1 MAKVTVIVPAYN
13 AEQTIVATIAS
24 VQQQTYQDWELIVID
39 DGSSDRTPELL
50 KRIREQRMRVYHYSN
65 AGVSVARNRGIA
77 LAQGELI
84 AFLDADDLWSADK
97 LELQVAALEQYP
109 HAAVAYSWTYFMNAT
124 ATTIHAAPGVW
135 FEGDVYQQLL
145 VRNFLYSGSNPLVRR
160 DALVL
165 VGGFEPMLTHGEDW
179 ELFVRLA
186 AVVQFVVVP
195 VGQVF
200 YRQSST
206 SASAQVELMEQRLL
220 LVIDSVFSAA
230 PPQFL
235 SLKTHCL
242 ANLYHYLTQLCL
254 KRVSHPKGTK
264 QAKQMLWKAISIRPQ
279 MLLDRHT
286 QTLLFKLL
294 ILRFFSYKV
303 AIYLL
308 HSFSRS
314 HAVKISFNY

>member
-1 MAKVTVIVPAYN
+1 MPKVTVIVPAYN

-24 VQQQTYQDWELIVID
+24 VQQQTYQDWELIVIN
-39 DGSSDRTPELL
+39 DGSSDRTLELL
-50 KRIREQRMRVYHYSN
+50 KRIREPRMRVYHYSN

-97 LELQVAALEQYP
+97 LELQAAALQQYP

-165 VGGFEPMLTHGEDW
+165 VGGFEPTLTHGEDW

-206 SASAQVELMEQRLL
+206 SASAQVDLMEQRLL

-235 SLKTHCL
+235 SLKSHCL
-242 ANLYHYLTQLCL
+242 ANLYQYLTGLHLAQATNLEDVQQAGKKLEIAVRLSPKILLNQTTQYFFVKWFLMQLF
-254 KRVSHPKGTK
+254 SPDITK
-264 QAKQMLWKAISIRPQ
+264 KLRQFSTAYIM
-279 MLLDRHT
+279 H
-286 QTLLFKLL
+286 FKL
-294 ILRFFSYKV
+294 KQV
-303 AIYLL
+303 
-308 HSFSRS
+308 
-314 HAVKISFNY
+314 

>member
-24 VQQQTYQDWELIVID
+24 VQQQTIQDWELIVID

-50 KRIREQRMRVYHYSN
+50 KRIREPRMRVYHYSN

-97 LELQVAALEQYP
+97 LELQVAALQQYP

-124 ATTIHAAPGVW
+124 ATTMHAAPGVW

-165 VGGFEPMLTHGEDW
+165 VGGFEPTLTHGEDW

-206 SASAQVELMEQRLL
+206 SASAQVDLMEQRLL

-230 PPQFL
+230 PPQFQHF
-235 SLKTHCL
+235 KNKNL
-242 ANLYHYLTQLCL
+242 ANLYQYLTGLRLAQATNLED
-254 KRVSHPKGTK
+254 VK
-264 QAKQMLWKAISIRPQ
+264 QAGKKLQIAVRLSPRILLNHTTQYFFIKWFLMQLFSPDITKKISQIS
-279 MLLDRHT
+279 T
-286 QTLLFKLL
+286 AYTTYFKL
-294 ILRFFSYKV
+294 KQV
-303 AIYLL
+303 
-308 HSFSRS
+308 
-314 HAVKISFNY
+314 